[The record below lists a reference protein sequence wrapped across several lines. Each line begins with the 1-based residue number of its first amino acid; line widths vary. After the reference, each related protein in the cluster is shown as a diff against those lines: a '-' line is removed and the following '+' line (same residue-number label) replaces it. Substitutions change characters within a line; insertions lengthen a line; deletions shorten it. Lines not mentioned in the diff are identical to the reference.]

1 MLEELKVI
9 ICNYIPVDES
19 QITESATLRGNLAMS
34 SLDLIDLAVEVEEK
48 YGIEMPNED
57 LAGITTVND
66 LIKYISLKK

>member
-1 MLEELKVI
+1 MLEELKAI

-19 QITESATLRGNLAMS
+19 QITETATLRGDLAMS

-48 YGIEMPNED
+48 YGIELPNED

>member
-1 MLEELKVI
+1 MFKNKAI

-19 QITESATLRGNLAMS
+19 QITEGATLRGDLAMS

-48 YGIEMPNED
+48 YGIELPNED

>member
-1 MLEELKVI
+1 MLEELKAI
-9 ICNYIPVDES
+9 ICNYIPVEES
-19 QITESATLRGNLAMS
+19 QITESATLRGDLAMS

-48 YGIEMPNED
+48 YGIELPNED

>member
-1 MLEELKVI
+1 MLEELKAI
-9 ICNYIPVDES
+9 ICNYIPVEES
-19 QITESATLRGNLAMS
+19 QITEGATLRGDLAMS

-48 YGIEMPNED
+48 YGIELPNED

>member
-1 MLEELKVI
+1 MLEELKAI

-19 QITESATLRGNLAMS
+19 QITESATLRGDLAMS

-48 YGIEMPNED
+48 YGIELPNED